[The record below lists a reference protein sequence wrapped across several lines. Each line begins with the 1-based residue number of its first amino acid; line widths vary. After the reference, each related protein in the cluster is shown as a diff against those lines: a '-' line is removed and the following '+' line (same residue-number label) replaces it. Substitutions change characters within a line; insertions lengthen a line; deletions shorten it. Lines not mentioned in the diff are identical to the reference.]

1 MIPLCCPV
9 LVSQDQGSLKPEA
22 KLVRPN
28 VLQASRE
35 QQWSV
40 QPLTKLSILGAE
52 SDCFIMIRKKKI
64 LDTVFKNGFWLKLK
78 KLISNL
84 SSANES

>member
-9 LVSQDQGSLKPEA
+9 LVSQDQGSPKPEA
-22 KLVRPN
+22 KLVRLN

-35 QQWSV
+35 QQWRT
-40 QPLTKLSILGAE
+40 QPLTKLSILEGE
-52 SDCFIMIRKKKI
+52 SDHFIIIRKRNS
-64 LDTVFKNGFWLKLK
+64 DTVFKNGFWLK

-84 SSANES
+84 SSANGS